1 MASILITGGAGFIGY
16 HLQKHLEKK
25 HLIQAIDLLDKN
37 NYAAQLRSSKLD
49 NITQGNCNDLFLDGI
64 NTHPQVIVHLAAE
77 TGISG
82 SLTDP
87 KKYLISNVEA
97 TFNVLEQCRK
107 NGIKHIVYAS
117 SSSVYSPNQ
126 AEMKEESSTDNQL
139 SFYGTTK
146 KMGEIMIENYCKQF
160 GINAIGL
167 RFFTV
172 YGSWTRPDMAA
183 YKFMKAIQNGE
194 SITLYNEGAIFRDFT
209 HVSDIVKSIELLIE
223 KIQTEPIGTHKI
235 FNIGYGQPIAV
246 KKYADLIAKELG
258 KELIYKSATLPK
270 NELEF
275 THSNTLKLE
284 NYINFKP
291 QFAIEEGV
299 KEMTDW
305 FKKEQY
311 EQ

>member
-1 MASILITGGAGFIGY
+1 MASIFITGGAGFIGF

-25 HLIQAIDLLDKN
+25 HTIQAIDLLDSN
-37 NYAAQLRSSKLD
+37 NYAAQSRRSKLS
-49 NITQGNCNDLFLDGI
+49 NIAQGNCKDAFLSNLNI
-64 NTHPQVIVHLAAE
+64 NPQVVVHLAAE

-82 SLTDP
+82 SLIDP
-87 KKYLISNVEA
+87 KKYLTANVEA

-107 NGIKHIVYAS
+107 NGIKHVIYAS

-126 AEMKEESSTDNQL
+126 AEMKEESSTENQL

-146 KMGEIMIENYCKQF
+146 KMGEVMIENYCKQF

-194 SITLYNEGAIFRDFT
+194 SITLYNEGAIYRDFT

-223 KIQTEPIGTHKI
+223 KIQTEPIGTHQI
-235 FNIGYGQPIAV
+235 FNIGYGKPIAV
-246 KKYADLIAKELG
+246 KKYADLIAKELD
-258 KELIYKSATLPK
+258 KELIYNSSPLPK
-270 NELEF
+270 NELEY

-284 NYINFKP
+284 KYINFKP
-291 QFAIEEGV
+291 QCAIEEGV

>member
-16 HLQKHLEKK
+16 HLQKYLEKK
-25 HLIQAIDLLDKN
+25 HPIQAIDLLEKH
-37 NYAAQLRSSKLD
+37 NYAGQFRSSKLS
-49 NITQGNCNDLFLDGI
+49 NIIQGNCNDNFLDSI
-64 NTHPQVIVHLAAE
+64 KANPQVIVHLAAE

-82 SLTDP
+82 SLIDP
-87 KKYLISNVEA
+87 KKYLISNVEG

-107 NGIKHIVYAS
+107 NGIKHLVYAS
-117 SSSVYSPNQ
+117 SSSVYSVNQ
-126 AEMKEESSTDNQL
+126 AEMKEGSSTEHQL

-146 KMGEIMIENYCKQF
+146 KMSEIMIENYCKQF

-183 YKFMKAIQNGE
+183 YKFMKAIENGQA
-194 SITLYNEGAIFRDFT
+194 ITLYNEGAIFRDFT

-223 KIQTEPIGTHKI
+223 KIQAEPLGTHQI
-235 FNIGYGQPIAV
+235 FNIGHGKPVTV
-246 KKYADLIAKELG
+246 KRYADLIAKELG
-258 KELIYKSATLPK
+258 KELIYKSAPLPK
-270 NELEF
+270 NELEY
-275 THSNTLKLE
+275 THSNTSKLE

-291 QFAIEEGV
+291 QCTIEEGI